1 MASVEDLGRAESA
14 RFVSYQTTEL
24 SPPECLA
31 IVTIN
36 LAVVGAGLIKTAMNF
51 DWLILLGIVF
61 NLMQLGCL
69 AWMFLSSRRERA
81 MVEGLNREPQLV
93 VATSTS
99 DITGLES
106 GFESRMNQGMFILNV
121 IIAAGQLISG
131 DRGTFMAIFGCTMAT
146 QFYLRLRAGG
156 ESRLTVVREGLIREA
171 NGMGFFY
178 PWEAIRSVE
187 WKQGEFIPR
196 LMVTTQ
202 HPKKLETFVSA
213 IKFQKVSD
221 SDREGLLGLIGE
233 RISVV
238 RS

>member
-1 MASVEDLGRAESA
+1 MASVVGVKTEPE

-36 LAVVGAGLIKTAMNF
+36 LAVVGAGLIKVAMDF
-51 DWLILLGIVF
+51 DWLILLCIVSCIV
-61 NLMQLGCL
+61 QIGAL

-106 GFESRMNQGMFILNV
+106 GFESRLNQGMFILSV
-121 IIAAGQLISG
+121 IICAIQLIPG
-131 DRGTFMAIFGCTMAT
+131 NRGSYLAILGCALAT
-146 QFYLRLRAGG
+146 QSYLRLRAGG

-202 HPKKLETFVSA
+202 HPKKPETFVSA
-213 IKFQKVSD
+213 IRFQKVSD
-221 SDREGLLGLIGE
+221 SDRERLLGLLGE
-233 RISVV
+233 RVSVV